1 MTRIYGNIERAS
13 VDFRSCK
20 SGDWRNPDNWQY
32 FDVTWKG
39 ATFGNFPQS
48 TNNTFIQVGHTMTL
62 LEDENCKDLNV
73 NVTADV
79 VRLDCKTFTLTLND
93 GKLRAFSGLINVIPG
108 SDSTSS
114 GISGWITGKLKFLA
128 TVSGADFIAAGQ
140 WGTSVNNDKI
150 ELSLSGV
157 TGDSNLRPAI
167 RFKSLEVL
175 AGDWKEFGGLQL
187 LDDIIIKGG
196 KFTITSV
203 ANEYKNFNVNSGAVL
218 NILSATNDLA
228 SLSHFREGT
237 LRVQGV
243 GTDLPVN
250 PGSLPWSDF
259 NNLLLADLA
268 TADVVVNFLLRKQL
282 EIDSRGVFVF
292 NGFSITFDAD
302 AGLLFSG
309 TVAVNSLL
317 TNWPI
322 DIPFSKLAKFLTVDN
337 DVTMADEARLIE
349 DSVLIKSGAS
359 LNVAVDTVANRIDT
373 DSEYLILTDD
383 VAAGGID
390 NVDFLSHQGGFLLAL
405 I

>member
-1 MTRIYGNIERAS
+1 MSRIYGNIERVN

-39 ATFGNFPQS
+39 ATFGNFPQG

-79 VRLDCKTFTLTLND
+79 VRLDLKTFTLTLND
-93 GKLRAFSGLINVIPG
+93 GKLRAFSGLLNVIPG
-108 SDSTSS
+108 TDSTSS

-128 TVSGADFIAAGQ
+128 TVSGADFIAAGE

-150 ELSLSGV
+150 ELSLDGV

-167 RFKSLEVL
+167 RFRSVEVL
-175 AGDWKEFGGLQL
+175 AGDWKEFGGLAL
-187 LDDIIIKGG
+187 LDSIIIKAGI
-196 KFTITSV
+196 FTITNV
-203 ANEYKNFNVNSGAVL
+203 LNEYKNFNVNEGGTL
-218 NILSATNDLA
+218 NILSAVNDLA

-237 LRVQGV
+237 LRVQGT
-243 GTDLPVN
+243 GTDMPVN
-250 PGSLPWSDF
+250 PGSLPWADF
-259 NNLLLADLA
+259 NNVLLADLT
-268 TADVVVNFLLRKQL
+268 TADVTVNFLLRKQL

-292 NGFSITFDAD
+292 NGFSVTFDAD

-309 TVAVNSLL
+309 TISVNTLL

-322 DIPFSKLAKFLTVDN
+322 SIPFSEIAKFLTIDN
-337 DVTMADEARLIE
+337 DVTMADEARLVQDTVKIE
-349 DSVLIKSGAS
+349 NGAS
-359 LNVAVDTVANRIDT
+359 LDVSVDTVANRIDT
-373 DSEYLILTDD
+373 DKEFWVATKD
-383 VAAGGID
+383 VAAGGVD
-390 NVDFLSHQGGFLLAL
+390 NVDFVSHQGGFLIAL
-405 I
+405 S